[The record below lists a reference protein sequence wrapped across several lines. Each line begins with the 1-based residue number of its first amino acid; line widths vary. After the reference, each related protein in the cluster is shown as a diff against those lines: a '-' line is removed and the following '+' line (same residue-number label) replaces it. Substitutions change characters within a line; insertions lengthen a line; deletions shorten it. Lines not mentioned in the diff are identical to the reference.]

1 VRRFTSVSLLLE
13 QLSPELPALSPSWD
27 DVLARAQL
35 LADTAGT
42 NGDGVTNGGRSLA
55 FAPSPLAKRPPRR
68 RFLLTAAA
76 MMALVF
82 AVVAAAYALGHPIID
97 FGKVPKGPRQV
108 VNDFGR
114 LTVGATPIYVLPHQ
128 ARRITSVRIDGK
140 ERVLWVAPMKQ
151 GGFCYQWSGL
161 IGYLRSGLIGS
172 CHPAHHP
179 GLLPSGFEWGGIL
192 GQRGITVLGG
202 SFTSA
207 AAARIVIAYADGRKS
222 EIPFVWI
229 TAPINAGFFLY
240 RIPDAHRR
248 QGHRS
253 VAITLLDSSGRVI
266 DRERIFPGRPP
277 PHVAAHL
284 VRRRIT
290 GYGPMMVPA
299 QARFSNRRQLF
310 AWRAPDGAHIGL
322 WIAPE
327 RGGGTCFWTE
337 PASGCS
343 SPGHPLPSLEST
355 LRLTIERHGRHVD
368 LCCLVATNIARVI
381 PHFQDGEQVELTPKD
396 GYLLWPIPARHYPQ
410 GHRLDQLDAYDA
422 SGSLIEAHP
431 VRTDV
436 RALYPCSKP
445 KNYGYGLTMCP

>member
-13 QLSPELPALSPSWD
+13 ELSPELPALSPSWD

-35 LADTAGT
+35 LADSAAA
-42 NGDGVTNGGRSLA
+42 NGDGGTKGGRSLA
-55 FAPSPLAKRPPRR
+55 FALSPSAKRPPRR

-76 MMALVF
+76 IMALVF

-97 FGKVPKGPRQV
+97 FGKAPKGPRQV

-140 ERVLWVAPMKQ
+140 ERVLWVAPMRQ
-151 GGFCYQWSGL
+151 GGFCYQWSGP
-161 IGYLRSGLIGS
+161 IGFLRSGLIGS
-172 CHPAHHP
+172 CHPADQR
-179 GLLPSGFEWGGIL
+179 GFLPSGLEWSGIL
-192 GQRGITVLGG
+192 GPRGVTILGG

-229 TAPINAGFFLY
+229 NAPINAGFFLY

-248 QGHRS
+248 RGHLS
-253 VAITLLDSSGRVI
+253 VAITLLDSSNRVI
-266 DRERIFPGRPP
+266 YRERTFAGRPP
-277 PHVAAHL
+277 LRVAADL

-290 GYGPMMVPA
+290 GYGSMMVPA
-299 QARFSNRRQLF
+299 QAKFSDRRQLF
-310 AWRAPDGAHIGL
+310 AWRAPDGAQIGL

-327 RGGGTCFWTE
+327 RGGGTCFWTDR
-337 PASGCS
+337 ASGCS
-343 SPGHPLPSLEST
+343 VSTAST
-355 LRLTIERHGRHVD
+355 LALTLKRRLRHVD
-368 LCCLVATNIARVI
+368 LCCLVATNVARVVA
-381 PHFQDGEQVELTPKD
+381 HFQDGEQIDLAAKD
-396 GYLLWPIPARHYPQ
+396 GYLLWPIPARHYPP
-410 GHRLDQLDAYDA
+410 GHRLDELDAYDA
-422 SGSLIEAHP
+422 SGSLIESHP
-431 VRTDV
+431 VVTNV